1 MINNS
6 VVTDLFFDLDHT
18 LWDFERN
25 SKLTFQ
31 KIFSE
36 LKINIPL
43 EHFIKNYRP
52 INLSMWKKYR
62 KNIISQEE
70 LRYVRLKKTFESLNK
85 TIEPKIINDISKLYI
100 DYLSSYPHLFPG
112 TINVLN
118 ELSDRYN
125 LHIITNGFKNI
136 QYKKLESSGIVKF
149 FKNVFTSEDFGYK
162 KPHPLIF
169 KKALEIT
176 DTSPN
181 SAIMVGDN
189 LEVDILGSI
198 QQGMQ
203 AIHFNSN
210 KDPLHN
216 HCIIIDNIDEILN
229 FI

>member
-6 VVTDLFFDLDHT
+6 IVTDLFFDLDHT

-62 KNIISQEE
+62 KNIISQKE

-176 DTSPN
+176 DTSP
-181 SAIMVGDN
+181 SCAIMIGDN
-189 LEVDILGSI
+189 LEVDILGSM

-210 KDPLHN
+210 NDPLHN

>member
-62 KNIISQEE
+62 KNIISQKE

-181 SAIMVGDN
+181 SAIMIGDN
-189 LEVDILGSI
+189 LEVDILGSM

-210 KDPLHN
+210 NDPLHN

>member
-62 KNIISQEE
+62 KNIISQKE

-181 SAIMVGDN
+181 SAIMIGDN

>member
-1 MINNS
+1 MINKTIT
-6 VVTDLFFDLDHT
+6 TDLFFDLDHT

-25 SKLTFQ
+25 SKLTFK

-36 LKINIPL
+36 LKIQIPL
-43 EHFIKNYRP
+43 ADFIKNYRP
-52 INLSMWKKYR
+52 INLYMWKKYR
-62 KNIISQEE
+62 ENLISQEE
-70 LRYVRLKKTFESLNK
+70 LRYVRLKKTFDSLNK
-85 TIEPKIINDISKLYI
+85 IVETKIINNISELYI
-100 DYLSSYPHLFPG
+100 KYLSSYPHLFPG

-118 ELSDRYN
+118 ELSCRYN

-136 QYKKLESSGIVKF
+136 QYNKLESSGILNF

-169 KKALEIT
+169 KKALKVA
-176 DTSPN
+176 DARAG
-181 SAIMVGDN
+181 SAIMIGDN
-189 LEVDILGSI
+189 LEVDILGSM

-210 KDPLHN
+210 NDPMHQ
-216 HCIIIDNIDEILN
+216 HCIIIYNIDEILN

>member
-1 MINNS
+1 MIKNS

-25 SKLTFQ
+25 SKLAFQ

-36 LKINIPL
+36 LKINISL

-62 KNIISQEE
+62 KNIISQRE

-176 DTSPN
+176 DTSP
-181 SAIMVGDN
+181 SCAIMIGDN
-189 LEVDILGSI
+189 LEVDILGSM

>member
-36 LKINIPL
+36 LKINIRL

-176 DTSPN
+176 DTSP
-181 SAIMVGDN
+181 SCAIMIGDN
-189 LEVDILGSI
+189 LEVDILGSM

>member
-176 DTSPN
+176 ETSPS
-181 SAIMVGDN
+181 SAIMIGDN
-189 LEVDILGSI
+189 LEVDILGSM

>member
-1 MINNS
+1 MNKHNI
-6 VVTDLFFDLDHT
+6 TDIFFDLDHT

-70 LRYVRLKKTFESLNK
+70 LRYVRLKKTFQSLNK

-118 ELSDRYN
+118 ELSDKYN

-136 QYKKLESSGIVKF
+136 QYKKLEGSGIVKF

-181 SAIMVGDN
+181 SAIMIGDN

>member
-6 VVTDLFFDLDHT
+6 IVTDLFFDLDHT

-25 SKLTFQ
+25 SKLAFQ

-118 ELSDRYN
+118 ELSDKYN

-176 DTSPN
+176 DTSP
-181 SAIMVGDN
+181 SCAIMIGDN
-189 LEVDILGSI
+189 LEVDILGSM

>member
-6 VVTDLFFDLDHT
+6 IVTDLFFDLDHT

-62 KNIISQEE
+62 KNIISQKE

-181 SAIMVGDN
+181 SAIMIGDN

>member
-1 MINNS
+1 MINNTII
-6 VVTDLFFDLDHT
+6 TDLFFDLDHT

-43 EHFIKNYRP
+43 EHFIRNYRP

-62 KNIISQEE
+62 KDLISQEE

-85 TIEPKIINDISKLYI
+85 IIEPKIINEISKLYI
-100 DYLSSYPHLFPG
+100 EYLSSYPHLFPG

-136 QYKKLESSGIVKF
+136 QYKKLESSGIVNF
-149 FKNVFTSEDFGYK
+149 FKNVFTSEDFGCK

-176 DTSPN
+176 DTSPS
-181 SAIMVGDN
+181 SAIMIGDN
-189 LEVDILGSI
+189 LEVDILGSM

-210 KDPLHN
+210 KDPLHH

>member
-176 DTSPN
+176 DTTPS
-181 SAIMVGDN
+181 SAIMIGDN
-189 LEVDILGSI
+189 LEVDILGSM

-210 KDPLHN
+210 NDPLHN

>member
-6 VVTDLFFDLDHT
+6 LVTDLFFDLDHT

-43 EHFIKNYRP
+43 EHFIKNYKP

-85 TIEPKIINDISKLYI
+85 TIEPNIINNISKLYI

-118 ELSDRYN
+118 ELSDKYN

-176 DTSPN
+176 DTSPS
-181 SAIMVGDN
+181 SAIMIGDS
-189 LEVDILGSI
+189 LEVDILGSM

>member
-1 MINNS
+1 MIKNS

-25 SKLTFQ
+25 SKLAFQ

-176 DTSPN
+176 DTSP
-181 SAIMVGDN
+181 SCAIMIGDN
-189 LEVDILGSI
+189 LEVDILGSM

>member
-62 KNIISQEE
+62 KNIISQKE

-181 SAIMVGDN
+181 SAIMIGDN
-189 LEVDILGSI
+189 LEVDILGSM

>member
-1 MINNS
+1 MINKTIT
-6 VVTDLFFDLDHT
+6 TDLFFDLDHT

-25 SKLTFQ
+25 SKLTFK

-36 LKINIPL
+36 LKIQIPL
-43 EHFIKNYRP
+43 ADFIKNYRP
-52 INLSMWKKYR
+52 INLYMWKKYR
-62 KNIISQEE
+62 ENVISQEE
-70 LRYVRLKKTFESLNK
+70 LRYLRLKKTFDSLNK
-85 TIEPKIINDISKLYI
+85 IIETKIINDISELYI
-100 DYLSSYPHLFPG
+100 KYLSSYPHLFPG

-125 LHIITNGFKNI
+125 LHIITNGFKKI
-136 QYKKLESSGIVKF
+136 QYNKLKSSGILNF

-169 KKALEIT
+169 KKALKVAGT
-176 DTSPN
+176 RAVS
-181 SAIMVGDN
+181 SIMIGDN
-189 LEVDILGSI
+189 LEVDIFGSM

-210 KDPLHN
+210 KDPLHQ
-216 HCIIIDNIDEILN
+216 HCVIIDNIDEILN

>member
-62 KNIISQEE
+62 KNIISQKE

-176 DTSPN
+176 DTSP
-181 SAIMVGDN
+181 SCAIMIGDN
-189 LEVDILGSI
+189 LEVDILGSM

-210 KDPLHN
+210 NDPLHN

>member
-1 MINNS
+1 MIS
-6 VVTDLFFDLDHT
+6 SFFCFIT
-18 LWDFERN
+18 F
-25 SKLTFQ
+25 SIYQTFQ
-31 KIFSE
+31 S
-36 LKINIPL
+36 
-43 EHFIKNYRP
+43 FIGNQRDFIHP
-52 INLSMWKKYR
+52 G
-62 KNIISQEE
+62 
-70 LRYVRLKKTFESLNK
+70 RYVRLKKTFESLNK

-118 ELSDRYN
+118 ELSDKYN
-125 LHIITNGFKNI
+125 LQIITNGFKNI

-176 DTSPN
+176 DTSPS
-181 SAIMVGDN
+181 SAIMIGDN
-189 LEVDILGSI
+189 LEVDILGSM

>member
-62 KNIISQEE
+62 KNIISQKE

-176 DTSPN
+176 DTSPS
-181 SAIMVGDN
+181 SAIMIGDN
-189 LEVDILGSI
+189 LEVDILGSM

>member
-1 MINNS
+1 MINKTIT
-6 VVTDLFFDLDHT
+6 TDLFFDLDHT

-62 KNIISQEE
+62 KNLISQEE

-176 DTSPN
+176 DTSPS
-181 SAIMVGDN
+181 SAIMIGDS
-189 LEVDILGSI
+189 LEVDILGSM

>member
-176 DTSPN
+176 DTSP
-181 SAIMVGDN
+181 SCAIMIGDN
-189 LEVDILGSI
+189 LEVDILGSM

>member
-62 KNIISQEE
+62 KNIISQDE

-181 SAIMVGDN
+181 SAIMIGDN
-189 LEVDILGSI
+189 LEVDILGSM

-210 KDPLHN
+210 NDPLHN

>member
-62 KNIISQEE
+62 KNIISQKE

-149 FKNVFTSEDFGYK
+149 FKNVFTSEDFGHK

-176 DTSPN
+176 DTSPS
-181 SAIMVGDN
+181 SAIMIGDN

>member
-1 MINNS
+1 MNNS
-6 VVTDLFFDLDHT
+6 LVTDLFFDLDHT

-43 EHFIKNYRP
+43 EHFIKNYKP

-85 TIEPKIINDISKLYI
+85 TIEPNIINNISKLYI

-118 ELSDRYN
+118 ELSDKYN

-176 DTSPN
+176 DTSPS
-181 SAIMVGDN
+181 SAIMIGDS
-189 LEVDILGSI
+189 LEVDILGSM

>member
-1 MINNS
+1 MINKNI
-6 VVTDLFFDLDHT
+6 VTDLFFDLDHT

-25 SKLTFQ
+25 SNLTFE

-36 LKINIPL
+36 LKIQIPL
-43 EHFIKNYRP
+43 KEFNDNYGP

-62 KNIISQEE
+62 KNKISQEE
-70 LRYVRLKKTFESLNK
+70 LRYERLKKTFDSLNK
-85 TIEPKIINDISKLYI
+85 IIEPKIINDISKLYI

-181 SAIMVGDN
+181 SAIMIGDN

>member
-6 VVTDLFFDLDHT
+6 IVTDLFFDLDHT

-36 LKINIPL
+36 LKINIRL

-85 TIEPKIINDISKLYI
+85 TIEPKIVNDISKLYI

-176 DTSPN
+176 DTSP
-181 SAIMVGDN
+181 SCAIMIGDN
-189 LEVDILGSI
+189 LEVDILGSM

-210 KDPLHN
+210 NDPLHN

>member
-62 KNIISQEE
+62 KNIISQKE

-176 DTSPN
+176 DTSP
-181 SAIMVGDN
+181 SCAIMIGDN
-189 LEVDILGSI
+189 LEVDILGSM

>member
-6 VVTDLFFDLDHT
+6 IVTDLFFDLDHT

-118 ELSDRYN
+118 ELSDKYN

-181 SAIMVGDN
+181 SAIMIGDN

>member
-6 VVTDLFFDLDHT
+6 IVTDLFFDLDHT

-176 DTSPN
+176 ETSPS
-181 SAIMVGDN
+181 SAIMIGDN

-216 HCIIIDNIDEILN
+216 HCIIIDDIDEILN

>member
-62 KNIISQEE
+62 KNIISQKE

-118 ELSDRYN
+118 ELSDKYN
-125 LHIITNGFKNI
+125 LQIITNGFKNI

-181 SAIMVGDN
+181 SAIMIGDN

>member
-1 MINNS
+1 MINKTIT
-6 VVTDLFFDLDHT
+6 TDLFFDLDHT

-118 ELSDRYN
+118 ELSDKYN

-176 DTSPN
+176 DTSP
-181 SAIMVGDN
+181 SCAIMIGDN
-189 LEVDILGSI
+189 LEVDILGSM

>member
-6 VVTDLFFDLDHT
+6 IVTDLFFDLDHT

-62 KNIISQEE
+62 KNIISQKE

-181 SAIMVGDN
+181 SAIMIGDN
-189 LEVDILGSI
+189 LEVDILGSM